1 MKTYLLIAG
10 YNYYPAR
17 DTGDWV
23 ACYDTEEEATDKMNA
38 MKDADEDVDPRTLD
52 MTGFVNEKIDE
63 LEESK

>member
-23 ACYDTEEEATDKMNA
+23 DCYDTEEEAIDKMNA
-38 MKDADEDVDPRTLD
+38 MKNADDKYGPDWYKIVDLKKWMCD
-52 MTGFVNEKIDE
+52 DD
-63 LEESK
+63 